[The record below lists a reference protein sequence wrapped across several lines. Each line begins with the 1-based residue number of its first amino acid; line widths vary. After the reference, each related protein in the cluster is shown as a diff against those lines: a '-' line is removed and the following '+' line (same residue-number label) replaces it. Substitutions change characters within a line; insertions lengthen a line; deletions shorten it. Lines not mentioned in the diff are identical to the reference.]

1 MVQLR
6 AVRRCPMRRLIIV
19 LASVVFFAPLA
30 VTEEE
35 HRDAISEEE
44 VGSVP
49 FLTSCG
55 PDLAESFNRAVALLH
70 SFQYEQARQ
79 AFTEISERYP
89 ECAMAQWGV
98 AMSHYHGMWD
108 NGDTAARRV
117 ALNHAKQIAPG
128 NAKTT
133 PRETAYTQSLA
144 QLYPEN
150 LQPPT

>member
-30 VTEEE
+30 LTQED
-35 HRDAISEEE
+35 HHHAISEEE
-44 VGSVP
+44 VGSVH

-79 AFTEISERYP
+79 AFAEISGRDRQ
-89 ECAMAQWGV
+89 CAMPQWGV
-98 AMSHYHGMWD
+98 AMSHYHGMG
-108 NGDTAARRV
+108 GDGDSPGAPQARNQRM
-117 ALNHAKQIAPG
+117 
-128 NAKTT
+128 
-133 PRETAYTQSLA
+133 
-144 QLYPEN
+144 
-150 LQPPT
+150 QPA